1 MSWIDFIQGMYFFG
15 GVKMSDTEYMKL
27 AIKLA
32 KKGAGY
38 VNPNPMVG
46 AVIVKDNRIIGQG
59 YHEIF
64 GGLHAER
71 NALKNCR
78 ESPVGATL
86 YVTLEPCCHYGK
98 TPPCTEAIIKSGIT
112 RVTVWIHLTPASW
125 LNFTRY
131 GTFAHIFEGKPE
143 SKRYEW
149 TIAHVK
155 AILKS
160 EVYIGNS
167 VHNRQSTVSFKSK
180 KKVRKPES
188 EWFRVENTHEPII
201 DKEVFYRVQE
211 QIKSRRRQ
219 TKEKATPIFA
229 GLVKCAD
236 CGWSMRFGTNKA
248 NKTPY
253 SYYACSY
260 YGQFGKGN
268 CSMHYIRYD
277 VLYQAVLERL
287 QYWAKAV
294 QQDEEKVLNKIQKVG
309 NAERIR
315 EKKKKASTLKKAENR
330 QNEIDR
336 LFAKMYEDRACEKI
350 TERNFI
356 MLSGKYQKEQIE
368 LEQQITNLREELSK
382 MEQDMIGAE
391 KWIELIKEYSVPKE
405 LTAPLLNAM
414 IEKILIHEA
423 TTNEENERIQEIE
436 IYYRFIGKV
445 D

>member
-1 MSWIDFIQGMYFFG
+1 MNDKNFIEELRQKREEYGVTQTRLAVACGISREYYNRIEKGKQPLNDELREIIEKQIERFNPQEPLFLLIDYFRVRFPTTDALAIIRDVLQLKSNYMLYEDYGKYGYESKYVLGDINIMCSMQEHLGVLLELKGKGCRQMECYLLAQERSWYDFMLDCMTAG
-15 GVKMSDTEYMKL
+15 GVMKRLDL
-27 AIKLA
+27 AINDK
-32 KKGAGY
+32 AG
-38 VNPNPMVG
+38 
-46 AVIVKDNRIIGQG
+46 
-59 YHEIF
+59 
-64 GGLHAER
+64 
-71 NALKNCR
+71 
-78 ESPVGATL
+78 
-86 YVTLEPCCHYGK
+86 
-98 TPPCTEAIIKSGIT
+98 
-112 RVTVWIHLTPASW
+112 
-125 LNFTRY
+125 
-131 GTFAHIFEGKPE
+131 
-143 SKRYEW
+143 
-149 TIAHVK
+149 
-155 AILKS
+155 ILD
-160 EVYIGNS
+160 
-167 VHNRQSTVSFKSK
+167 
-180 KKVRKPES
+180 
-188 EWFRVENTHEPII
+188 II

-236 CGWSMRFGTNKA
+236 CGWSMRFGTNKT

-294 QQDEEKVLNKIQKVG
+294 QQDEEKVLNKIQKAG

-350 TERNFI
+350 TERNFV
-356 MLSGKYQKEQIE
+356 MLSSKYQKEQIE
-368 LEQQITNLREELSK
+368 LEQQITSLREELSK

-423 TTNEENERIQEIE
+423 TTNEDNERIQEIE

-445 D
+445 E

>member
-1 MSWIDFIQGMYFFG
+1 M
-15 GVKMSDTEYMKL
+15 
-27 AIKLA
+27 
-32 KKGAGY
+32 
-38 VNPNPMVG
+38 
-46 AVIVKDNRIIGQG
+46 
-59 YHEIF
+59 
-64 GGLHAER
+64 
-71 NALKNCR
+71 
-78 ESPVGATL
+78 
-86 YVTLEPCCHYGK
+86 
-98 TPPCTEAIIKSGIT
+98 
-112 RVTVWIHLTPASW
+112 
-125 LNFTRY
+125 
-131 GTFAHIFEGKPE
+131 
-143 SKRYEW
+143 
-149 TIAHVK
+149 
-155 AILKS
+155 
-160 EVYIGNS
+160 
-167 VHNRQSTVSFKSK
+167 
-180 KKVRKPES
+180 RKPES

-260 YGQFGKGN
+260 YGQFGKGT

-294 QQDEEKVLNKIQKVG
+294 QQDEEKVLNKIQKAG

-315 EKKKKASTLKKAENR
+315 EKKKKASALKKAENR